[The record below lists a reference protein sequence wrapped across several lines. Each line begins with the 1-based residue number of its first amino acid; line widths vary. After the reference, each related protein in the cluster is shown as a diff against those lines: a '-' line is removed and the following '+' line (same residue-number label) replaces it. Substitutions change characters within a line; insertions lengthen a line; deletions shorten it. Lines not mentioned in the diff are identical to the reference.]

1 MKKEVFE
8 PIGDKLICLPVEQEQ
23 MSSGGIYLPDVD
35 DKKSL
40 KATVVAAGPGFYAGV
55 SLFVG
60 TTLKPGDTVLYQRF
74 AAQVVDPVENIGAE
88 IIKEVSMR
96 AAKKAGDGTTTATVL
111 AAAMYNEGAKAIIN
125 GLSPVEVKRGMD
137 LAVSDL
143 VTQIRAMA
151 QDVVTNEEIKQ
162 IATISANNDEEVGE
176 YR

>member
-40 KATVVAAGPGFYAGV
+40 KATVVSAGPGFYAGV

-74 AAQVVDPVENIGAE
+74 AAQVVEHDDIEYHVIQERDVITKLIQENE
-88 IIKEVSMR
+88 
-96 AAKKAGDGTTTATVL
+96 
-111 AAAMYNEGAKAIIN
+111 
-125 GLSPVEVKRGMD
+125 
-137 LAVSDL
+137 
-143 VTQIRAMA
+143 
-151 QDVVTNEEIKQ
+151 QD
-162 IATISANNDEEVGE
+162 
-176 YR
+176 